1 MQFSGNRTVIIPT
14 PGGRGQIDQE
24 KIHSPKSADSIVS
37 LEELSSL
44 SSGMNLLENAAFD
57 ILAILPAIRNYQIK
71 LGAEELKI
79 KMIELIKCFEK
90 KAYDA
95 NVDSKDVE
103 IACYILCATADEF
116 VLNTPLGANNN
127 WSRHSLLSYFHGE
140 TWGGENFFVILANLE
155 KNARQNIDLLEIIYV
170 CLALGFE
177 GKYAIEPDRA
187 SQLHELRNRLY
198 KTIVH
203 IRGNIPRPLS
213 IHWKGEEVVAEKLR
227 NALPLW
233 AMLVFLIGIL
243 CVTYFYLLIKINDQ
257 SSIALVDASRTLT
270 QQMGQFEVKVPEV
283 NESVFARISR
293 LLEQEVERKQVSLN
307 DRQNQIRIVINTDQL
322 FRSGSADIEPSYMQ
336 LLQSIG
342 VALMDVEGRV
352 IVEGHTD
359 SIPINTLRFPSN
371 WHLSQ
376 ARAEQV
382 KILLERAGNEVGR
395 YSIDAK
401 ADTQPLAGNDTAE
414 GRAQNRRVELVLLTN
429 TDWR

>member
-14 PGGRGQIDQE
+14 PGGRGQVDQD
-24 KIHSPKSADSIVS
+24 KPYSHHSADSIVS
-37 LEELSSL
+37 VEELSSL

-57 ILAILPAIRNYQIK
+57 ILAMLPAIRNYQVK
-71 LGAEELKI
+71 LSAEELKI
-79 KMIELIKCFEK
+79 KFIELIKSFEK

-103 IACYILCATADEF
+103 IAGYLLCATADEF

-140 TWGGENFFVILANLE
+140 TWGGENVFVILTNLE
-155 KNARQNIDLLEIIYV
+155 KNPRQNIDLLEIIYV

-187 SQLHELRNRLY
+187 SQLHELRNSLY

-203 IRGNIPRPLS
+203 IRGNIPRPVS
-213 IHWKGEEVVAEKLR
+213 IHWKAEEVVAERVK
-227 NALPLW
+227 NTLPLR
-233 AMLVFLIGIL
+233 AMRIFVLGIL
-243 CVTYFYLLIKINDQ
+243 CVIYFYLLIKVNDQ
-257 SSIALVDASRTLT
+257 SSIAMIDASLSLKER
-270 QQMGQFEVKVPEV
+270 MGKFEVKVPEI
-283 NESVFARISR
+283 NESIFVRISR
-293 LLEQEVERKQVSLN
+293 LLEPQVERNQVSLN

-336 LLQSIG
+336 LLEAIG
-342 VALMDVEGRV
+342 IALMDVEGRV

-382 KILLERAGNEVGR
+382 KILLEKAGNEIGR
-395 YSIDAK
+395 YSIEAK
-401 ADTQPLAGNDTAE
+401 ADTQPVAGNDSAE

-429 TDWR
+429 AEWR

>member
-14 PGGRGQIDQE
+14 PGGRGQIDQDLHQSNH
-24 KIHSPKSADSIVS
+24 HSDSIVS
-37 LEELSSL
+37 LEELSAL

-57 ILAILPAIRNYQIK
+57 ILAILPSIRNYQINDS
-71 LGAEELKI
+71 AEELKI
-79 KMIELIKCFEK
+79 RFIELIKSFEK

-103 IACYILCATADEF
+103 IAGYLLCATADEF
-116 VLNTPLGANNN
+116 ILNTPLGANNN

-140 TWGGENFFVILANLE
+140 TWGGENFFVILSNLN
-155 KNARQNIDLLEIIYV
+155 KNPRQNIDLIEIIYV

-187 SQLHELRNRLY
+187 SQLYELRNSLH
-198 KTIVH
+198 KTIVN
-203 IRGNIPRPLS
+203 IRGAIPRPVS
-213 IHWKGEEVVAEKLR
+213 IHWKGEEVAAEKVK
-227 NALPLW
+227 NTLPLW
-233 AMLVFLIGIL
+233 VMLIFLIGIL
-243 CVTYFYLLIKINDQ
+243 CVFYFYLLIKINDQ

-270 QQMGQFEVKVPEV
+270 EQVGRFEVQVPEI

-293 LLEQEVERKQVSLN
+293 LLEAKVERQQVSLS

-322 FRSGSADIEPSYMQ
+322 FRSGSAEIEPSYRQ
-336 LLQSIG
+336 LINAIG

-352 IVEGHTD
+352 VIEGHTD

-371 WHLSQ
+371 WHLSE

-382 KILLERAGNEVGR
+382 KILLERAGNEIGR
-395 YSIDAK
+395 YTIDAK
-401 ADTQPLAGNDTAE
+401 ADTQPIAGNDTAD
-414 GRAQNRRVELVLLTN
+414 GRAQNRRVELVLSTN
-429 TDWR
+429 TEWR